1 MPRPKRNRAVIA
13 LLESLLAD
21 ALAGDIKGD
30 IFIVFRD
37 SEGEF
42 THAYDTDDLD
52 DLLHQVQTE
61 RMTARIEAA
70 RADRSTK
77 Q

>member
-1 MPRPKRNRAVIA
+1 VPRPKRNRAVIA

-30 IFIVFRD
+30 VFIVFRD

-42 THAYDTDDLD
+42 THAYETDDLD
-52 DLLHQVQTE
+52 DLLFQVGTE
-61 RMTARIEAA
+61 HMSARIDAM
-70 RADRSTK
+70 RRDPTR

>member
-1 MPRPKRNRAVIA
+1 MIA
-13 LLESLLAD
+13 LFESLLAD
-21 ALAGDIKGD
+21 ALAGDIRGD
-30 IFIVFRD
+30 VFIVFRD
-37 SEGEF
+37 SDGEF
-42 THAYDTDDLD
+42 THCYDTNDLD